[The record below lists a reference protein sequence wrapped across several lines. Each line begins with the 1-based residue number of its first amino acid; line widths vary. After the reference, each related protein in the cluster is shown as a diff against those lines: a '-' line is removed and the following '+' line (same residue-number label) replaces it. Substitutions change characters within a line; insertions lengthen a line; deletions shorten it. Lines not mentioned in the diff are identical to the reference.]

1 MPVKVGINGF
11 GRIGRLVARAG
22 MKDPDLEF
30 VAVNDIADEKT
41 LAHLFKYDSTMGIY
55 DGEVKAVKGGV
66 EIDGKTVK
74 IFSERDPAN
83 IPWGDV
89 GAEVVVESTGLFRD
103 RESAEKHIK
112 GGAKKVL
119 ISAPAKGH
127 DGTFVKGVNFDQ
139 FDKSKHNIISIGS
152 CTTNCLAPIVKV
164 INDSFEIKRAFMT
177 TIHAYTNDQRIIDA
191 PHKDLRR
198 ARSAALSMIP
208 TTTGAAKAI
217 SEVIPEVKGKIDGCA
232 IRVPTPVGSLVDLV
246 AEVGKNASVEAING
260 AMKKAADGSMKGV
273 LQYIEDPIVSV
284 DIIGNPHSSVFD
296 SLSTMLVGDKFVKV
310 FSWYDNEWGFSHRML
325 DMLKLMGG

>member
-22 MKDPDLEF
+22 ANDPDLEF

-164 INDSFEIKRAFMT
+164 INDNFEIKRAFMT

-217 SEVIPEVKGKIDGCA
+217 SEVIPDVKGKIDGCA

-246 AEVGKNASVEAING
+246 AEVAKSVSIEAVNG
-260 AMKKAADGSMKGV
+260 AMKKAADGPMKGV
-273 LQYIEDPIVSV
+273 LQYTEDPIVSV

-296 SLSTMLVGDKFVKV
+296 ALSTMLVGDKFVKV